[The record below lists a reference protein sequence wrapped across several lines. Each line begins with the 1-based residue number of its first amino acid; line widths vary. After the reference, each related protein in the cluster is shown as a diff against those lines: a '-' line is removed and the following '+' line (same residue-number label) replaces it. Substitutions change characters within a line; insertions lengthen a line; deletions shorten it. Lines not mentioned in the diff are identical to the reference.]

1 MHKLMHNMHNAYC
14 AQIAIHRMP
23 FLKEKQVTV
32 NVRGIVQGVGFRPF
46 VFTLATRLGLTGSV
60 ANTGRGVEIILFGSK
75 VDVDRFL
82 HTLKT
87 SPPPLAHIT
96 DLNISRRRGPQPAPG
111 FTICA
116 SKSSGSATTLI
127 SPDIATC
134 EDCLRDIFSTDNRR
148 FHYPFTNCTN
158 CGPRMTIIKK
168 IPYDRPHTSMTV
180 FPMCDACASEYN
192 DPSDRRFHAQPN
204 ACPECGPKTSWHDRR
219 GKILSQDNEQCL
231 HFCARALEDG
241 KIVAVKGLGGFHLAV
256 NAYLDKAVQRLR
268 EKKHRYNKP
277 LAVMAINLAAA
288 EKIGHL
294 DEQEKELLLSKERP
308 IVLVRKKQG
317 ILSDAL
323 SPGIRE
329 LGIMLPYTPLHHLL
343 FAMPECPDVL
353 VMTSGNLSDEPI
365 CTKNRD
371 AFDKLGPIADFFLL
385 HNRDIVTRVDDSV
398 VRVAS
403 GKARMIRRSR
413 GYVPMPI
420 PVTKKNGSLLAC
432 GAELKNTFCLTRPGE
447 SFVSQHI
454 GDLKGPENLV
464 FFEESIH
471 YMQDVLEIT
480 PEYVACD
487 LHPDYLSSRYAAS
500 LELPCIRVQHHHA
513 HAGAIMAEH
522 DLSAG
527 IAVIFDGAG
536 LGSDGTIW
544 GGEFFYINGANV
556 QRVAHLKPFPLPGG
570 DRATREIWR
579 LGLALVAACGQN
591 IKQTKAL
598 PEPLHNISQ
607 QVRIALCTMI
617 RKKINSP
624 QSSSVGRLFDGVASL
639 LSIREEVDFE
649 GQAAMELE
657 TLAWEAFE
665 QGAEIPMDGNWCDT
679 SVITQGETLRI
690 DFRPILHR
698 LLNDLHNGVPVHMLA
713 LAFHH
718 WLVRSTAEVVQLL
731 ARRHQ
736 TTVVLL
742 GGGCFQNRMLLE
754 FLTYRLEEKGLN
766 VYSGE
771 QVPVNDG
778 GLALGQA
785 YLAGKIRGSDEK

>member
-1 MHKLMHNMHNAYC
+1 ML
-14 AQIAIHRMP
+14 
-23 FLKEKQVTV
+23 
-32 NVRGIVQGVGFRPF
+32 VRGIVQGVGFRPF
-46 VFTLATRLGLTGSV
+46 VYSLAHRLALTGHV
-60 ANTGRGVEIILFGSK
+60 ANTGRGVEIILSGPTI
-75 VDVDRFL
+75 DIDRFL
-82 HTLKT
+82 HALKT

-96 DLNISRRRGPQPAPG
+96 DLNISRRPGPEPAPE

-116 SKSSGSATTLI
+116 SANGGGATTLI

-134 EDCLRDIFSTDNRR
+134 KDCLRDIFSIDNRR
-148 FHYPFTNCTN
+148 YHYPFTNCTN
-158 CGPRMTIIKK
+158 CGPRMTIIEK

-180 FPMCDACASEYN
+180 FPMCAACAGEYN
-192 DPSDRRFHAQPN
+192 NPSDRRFHAQPN
-204 ACPECGPKTSWHDRR
+204 ACPECGPKLSWHDC
-219 GKILSQDNEQCL
+219 GGEKLSKGNKQCL
-231 HFCARALEDG
+231 QLCARALKEG

-256 NAYLDKAVQRLR
+256 NAYSDKAVDRLR
-268 EKKHRYNKP
+268 EKKHRYGKP
-277 LAVMAINLAAA
+277 LAVMAVDLTAV
-288 EKIGHL
+288 EKISHIN
-294 DEQEKELLLSKERP
+294 EQERELLLSKERP
-308 IVLVRKKQG
+308 IVLVPKKQG
-317 ILSDAL
+317 MLSDAL

-343 FAMPECPDVL
+343 FTMPGCPDVL

-371 AFDKLGPIADFFLL
+371 ALDKLGPIADFFLL

-398 VRVAS
+398 VRVAA
-403 GKARMIRRSR
+403 GKTRMIRRSR

-420 PVTKKNGSLLAC
+420 PVKKKNGSLLAC

-454 GDLKGPENLV
+454 GDLKGPENMV

-513 HAGAIMAEH
+513 HAGTIMAEH

-527 IAVIFDGAG
+527 IAIIFDGAG

-544 GGEFFYINGANV
+544 GGEFFYVNGANV

-579 LGLALVAACGQN
+579 LGLSLVAACGQD
-591 IKQTKAL
+591 IKETKAL
-598 PEPLHNISQ
+598 PVPLQEISQ
-607 QVRIALCTMI
+607 QARTALLTMI
-617 RKKINSP
+617 KKKINSP

-639 LSIREEVDFE
+639 LGIREEVSFE

-657 TLAWEAFE
+657 AVAWKALDKGASAADIDNLCDTLIMT
-665 QGAEIPMDGNWCDT
+665 GAET
-679 SVITQGETLRI
+679 FQI
-690 DFRPILHR
+690 DFRPFVRR
-698 LLNDLHNGVPVHMLA
+698 LLNALNNGAPVPILA
-713 LAFHH
+713 LSFHH
-718 WLVRSTAEVVQLL
+718 WLVRSTAEAVQLL
-731 ARRHQ
+731 ARRHK

-742 GGGCFQNRMLLE
+742 GGGCFQNTMLLE
-754 FLTYRLEEKGLN
+754 FLTDRLEEKGLN

-785 YLAGKIRGSDEK
+785 YLAGIQLEKQ